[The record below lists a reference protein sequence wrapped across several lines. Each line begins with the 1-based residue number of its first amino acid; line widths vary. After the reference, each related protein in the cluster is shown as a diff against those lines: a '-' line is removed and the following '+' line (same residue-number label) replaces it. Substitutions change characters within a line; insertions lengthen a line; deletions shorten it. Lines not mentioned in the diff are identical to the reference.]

1 MPTNHFQLDDGVL
14 LAWIEG
20 ELSPDRHR
28 LVTNALNE
36 QPTLR
41 ARVDAMRLDRFTLSA
56 LGDEKAPA
64 DLLDGVADMLERE
77 MLVGSSD
84 ALNDATTSDFDG
96 FDDLPERIESTP
108 MVVGTIRPARRVSD
122 LQIAMAAGLLL
133 IVGASAWFGGMMFG
147 GRGMTP
153 PDRNSGEFARNPDD
167 APRGVETVLADGTG
181 STPPIESLVGNDAP
195 DSPSAVSRPGVG
207 DSTLL
212 ASGEPI
218 TPERAVE
225 LLAAG
230 RLVVRVR
237 MADLTGLAWVDRLEN
252 RRSVRIDRD
261 IPFELARALEPKAT
275 PVYEQTHEP
284 PLLAMDGEA
293 PGESKV
299 DPPTDLEFDEP
310 ALPERVVASIVRIEV
325 AADAT
330 TLSAVLRG
338 LRTQTGIVSAQFEDA
353 GEALPT
359 QTERLDTDAI
369 LWWRLPPE
377 QWTLRAKLPVVF
389 EVLR

>member
-1 MPTNHFQLDDGVL
+1 MATNHLQLDDGVL

-28 LVTNALNE
+28 EVTNALGE
-36 QPTLR
+36 QATLQ

-56 LGDEKAPA
+56 LGDDKAPA

-84 ALNDATTSDFDG
+84 ALNDALTNDFDG
-96 FDDLPERIESTP
+96 FEDLPETIESTP
-108 MVVGTIRPARRVSD
+108 VVVGTIRPARRVSD

-133 IVGASAWFGGMMFG
+133 IVGASAWFGGMMFA
-147 GRGMTP
+147 GRGKV
-153 PDRNSGEFARNPDD
+153 PDPNTGPMAINLDD
-167 APRGVETVLADGTG
+167 PSPSVNTELADGAG
-181 STPPIESLVGNDAP
+181 AIVPIETLAGADAP
-195 DSPSAVSRPGVG
+195 DTRSAGSQPGVQ
-207 DSTLL
+207 DSMIL
-212 ASGEPI
+212 ASDEPI

-230 RLVVRVR
+230 RLVVRVQ

-252 RRSVRIDRD
+252 RRSVRIERD
-261 IPFELARALEPKAT
+261 IPFELARALEPKPIA
-275 PVYEQTHEP
+275 PYERTHEQP
-284 PLLAMDGEA
+284 ALAMDGEA
-293 PGESKV
+293 LGESMV
-299 DPPTDLEFDEP
+299 GPPTDFEFYEP
-310 ALPERVVASIVRIEV
+310 ALPERVVVSIVRIEV

-330 TLSAVLRG
+330 TLSALLRG

-359 QTERLDTDAI
+359 QTERLDADAI

-377 QWTLRAKLPVVF
+377 QWTLKAKLPVVF